1 MSDELKDFS
10 DKLNNIQINIEVIKE
25 KIDCIVDHE
34 KRIRRIESF
43 MQRIIGT
50 LIFLSFGVGSI
61 ITFLLQ
67 K

>member
-1 MSDELKDFS
+1 MIDELKDFS
-10 DKLNNIQINIEVIKE
+10 DKINNIQINVEVIKE
-25 KIDCIVDHE
+25 KIDCIADHE

-50 LIFLSFGVGSI
+50 LIFLSFGIGSI

>member
-1 MSDELKDFS
+1 MIDELKDFS
-10 DKLNNIQINIEVIKE
+10 DKLNNIQTNIEVIKE
-25 KIDCIVDHE
+25 KIECIADHE
-34 KRIRRIESF
+34 KRIRRIENF

>member
-1 MSDELKDFS
+1 MIDELKDFS
-10 DKLNNIQINIEVIKE
+10 DKINNIQINVEVIKE
-25 KIDCIVDHE
+25 KIDSIGDHE
-34 KRIRRIESF
+34 KRIRRIENF

>member
-1 MSDELKDFS
+1 MTDELKDFS
-10 DKLNNIQINIEVIKE
+10 DKLNNIQTNIEVIKE
-25 KIDCIVDHE
+25 KIECIADHE
-34 KRIRRIESF
+34 KRIRRIENF